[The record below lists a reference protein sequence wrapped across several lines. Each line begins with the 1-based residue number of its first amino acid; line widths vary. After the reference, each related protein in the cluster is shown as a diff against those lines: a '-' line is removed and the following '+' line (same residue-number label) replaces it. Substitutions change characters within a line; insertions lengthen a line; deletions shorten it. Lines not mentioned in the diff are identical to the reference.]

1 MTRIAL
7 DSNVLAY
14 FLGVDRHPDDGA
26 KVVAVRALIR
36 RLKALTLVAPAQ
48 ALGETYN
55 VMLKAGFER
64 PAARDAVERLR
75 GGFDDAP
82 TRTETLRAAL
92 DLAAEHRLQIWD
104 AIILSAAAEAGCAIL
119 LSEDMQA
126 GFSAGGVE
134 VVDPFASPPA
144 RRLARLLG

>member
-1 MTRIAL
+1 MRVAL

-14 FLGVDRHPDDGA
+14 QAGIERHPDDRPKIIAARSLLG
-26 KVVAVRALIR
+26 
-36 RLKALTLVAPAQ
+36 RLADEATLVVPVQ
-48 ALGETYN
+48 ALGELFN
-55 VMLKAGFER
+55 VARKAGASLEEAR
-64 PAARDAVERLR
+64 GIVSDARSRVITPA
-75 GGFDDAP
+75 
-82 TRTETLRAAL
+82 TSSKTLQAAL
-92 DLAAEHRLQIWD
+92 DLAVAHRLQIWD